1 MLIWGSVMRIFLLII
16 VISIAVSLEAEDVY
30 KSVDEDGNVIYT
42 DVPVADGEKIQIKNV
57 QPIKT
62 APVEST
68 ESSPDQEPQEKTY
81 TRLEITS
88 PKEGDSIYDNNGII
102 NISLSV
108 VPALRA
114 REGDKLILHMDG
126 QQIDESKRNQFNLNG
141 IETGRHRFVV
151 VIINKDE
158 KELKRSTPVSLTLYQ
173 HRGRGGG
180 RR

>member
-1 MLIWGSVMRIFLLII
+1 MRIFLLII
-16 VISIAVSLEAEDVY
+16 GISMAVSVQAEAVY
-30 KSVDEDGNVIYT
+30 KNVDEDGNVIYT
-42 DVPVADGEKIQIKNV
+42 DVPAADAEKIQIKNV
-57 QPIKT
+57 QPIET

-81 TRLEITS
+81 TKLEITS
-88 PKEGDSIYDNNGII
+88 PEDGGDIFDNSGII

-114 REGDKLILHMDG
+114 REGDKLVLHMDG

-141 IETGRHRFVV
+141 IEPGNHSFVAI
-151 VIINKDE
+151 IINKEE
-158 KELKRSTPVSLTLYQ
+158 KELKRSTPVSLTLYR

>member
-1 MLIWGSVMRIFLLII
+1 MRIFLLLIG
-16 VISIAVSLEAEDVY
+16 ISMAVSVQAGAVY

-42 DVPVADGEKIQIKNV
+42 DAPTSDAEKIQLKNV
-57 QPIKT
+57 QPIET
-62 APVEST
+62 PPVETT
-68 ESSPDQEPQEKTY
+68 ESSPHQEPQENTY
-81 TRLEITS
+81 TKLEITS
-88 PKEGDSIYDNNGII
+88 PEDGGDIFDNNGII

-114 REGDKLILHMDG
+114 REGDKLVLHMDG

-141 IETGRHRFVV
+141 IEPGRHSFVAI
-151 VIINKDE
+151 IINKEE
-158 KELKRSTPVSLTLYQ
+158 KELKRSTPVTLTLYR

>member
-1 MLIWGSVMRIFLLII
+1 MRIFLLLIG
-16 VISIAVSLEAEDVY
+16 ISIALSAQAEAVY

-42 DVPVADGEKIQIKNV
+42 DAPTSDAEKIQLKNV
-57 QPIKT
+57 QPIET
-62 APVEST
+62 APVETT
-68 ESSPDQEPQEKTY
+68 ESSPVQEPQEKTY
-81 TRLEITS
+81 TKLEITS
-88 PKEGDSIYDNNGII
+88 PKEGDSIYDNSGII

-141 IETGRHRFVV
+141 IEPGRHSFVAI
-151 VIINKDE
+151 IINKEE
-158 KELKRSTPVSLTLYQ
+158 KELKRSTPVTLTLYR
-173 HRGRGGG
+173 HRGRGGA